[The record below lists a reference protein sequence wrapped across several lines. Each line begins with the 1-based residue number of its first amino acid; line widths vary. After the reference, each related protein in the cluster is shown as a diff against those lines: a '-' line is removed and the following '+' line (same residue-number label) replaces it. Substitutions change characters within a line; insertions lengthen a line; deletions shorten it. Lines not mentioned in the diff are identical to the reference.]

1 MATNWPPPGI
11 NHVGEFQSSG
21 HTLAIAAGQDV
32 RLKFVA
38 SAITA
43 TCGTS
48 AGSIT
53 FYDGS
58 HNSQS
63 VTVGANSSI
72 RFTGKFLTFSTAANT
87 TAVVEVTNIPSGSYV
102 PPDFADMK
110 H

>member
-1 MATNWPPPGI
+1 MATHWPPPGI
-11 NHVGEFQSSG
+11 NHVPEYQSSG
-21 HTLAIAAGQDV
+21 HTLAVAASQDV

-43 TCGTS
+43 TCGAS

-53 FYDGS
+53 FYDGE
-58 HNSQS
+58 HNAQA
-63 VTVGANSSI
+63 VTVGQHSSI

-102 PPDFADMK
+102 PPTFAAMK